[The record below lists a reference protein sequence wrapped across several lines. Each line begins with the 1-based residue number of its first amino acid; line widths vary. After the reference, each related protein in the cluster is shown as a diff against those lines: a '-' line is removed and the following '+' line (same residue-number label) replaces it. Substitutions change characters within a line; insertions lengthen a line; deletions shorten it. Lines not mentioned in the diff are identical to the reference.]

1 MGCWAVKVGRLVK
14 LVVMGLGRPGG
25 VEGLGANEKRDGHL
39 SRSPV
44 QSVDNERGVLD
55 RTSREERLK
64 WYPKTLTT
72 RNRTSSPEA
81 GRGGKGGKYGG
92 GGRGMMGVK
101 RKREER
107 KKRAR

>member
-44 QSVDNERGVLD
+44 QSLDNERGVLD

-72 RNRTSSPEA
+72 RNRTSSPVA
-81 GRGGKGGKYGG
+81 GRGGK
-92 GGRGMMGVK
+92 
-101 RKREER
+101 EENLEE
-107 KKRAR
+107 AGEE